1 VIDMTQL
8 DPPKARRSLRAT
20 SLALTALMLSTASAH
35 GQERVQIR
43 GQVVDAESR
52 AALQG
57 VLVTAPLSG
66 NSVLTDS
73 IGAFSLSFIE
83 DLGYALIAE
92 DMGYQSLRFTLGPEA
107 AEALAIIALVPDT
120 AMLSGL
126 TALEKRLE
134 QRRRRGGGGRIQLI
148 EHDSLTVSTA
158 VSAYTLVRRSVPMA
172 RPCSR
177 LTENLCVPGGSR
189 ERLIRI
195 CIDDLRPPAGA
206 STLESFDPADLWL
219 VEIYN
224 NGSRVRVYSRWF
236 VDRLARTKQGM
247 LSFNPP
253 C

>member
-1 VIDMTQL
+1 VIDMTEL
-8 DPPKARRSLRAT
+8 DPPKTCRPRRSA
-20 SLALTALMLSTASAH
+20 SLALAALMLSTATAD
-35 GQERVQIR
+35 GQERVTIR

-73 IGAFSLSFIE
+73 LGAF
-83 DLGYALIAE
+83 DL
-92 DMGYQSLRFTLGPEA
+92 GYQSLRFTLGPEA
-107 AEALAIIALVPDT
+107 AEALAIVALVPDS
-120 AMLSGL
+120 AMLAGL
-126 TALEKRLE
+126 EVLEERLE
-134 QRRRRGGGGRIQLI
+134 RRRRRGGSGRIQLI

-172 RPCSR
+172 RACSR

-206 STLESFDPADLWL
+206 STLESYDPSDLWL

-224 NGSRVRVYSRWF
+224 HGSRVRVYSRWF